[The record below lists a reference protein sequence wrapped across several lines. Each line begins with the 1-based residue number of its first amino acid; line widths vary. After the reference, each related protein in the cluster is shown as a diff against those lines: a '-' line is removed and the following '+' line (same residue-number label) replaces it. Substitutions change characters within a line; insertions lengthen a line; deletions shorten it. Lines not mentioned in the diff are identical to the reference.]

1 MDKKDFSNLEDQ
13 IMSTVSNA
21 LKAIDIANLKR
32 DINDKTEDT
41 LNQFRSK
48 FDEYSEKYMGLNKK
62 SKNDISKYISKRP
75 AGSISGILCIVFGA
89 SGRII
94 YGSSVALFLIANSL
108 FSGFIVGSQVVL
120 GVLVL
125 FFVGSVG
132 LLLKGINLRKRVKRF
147 KKYVRFIDDNN
158 YFLIDDLARF
168 SKEKKSFVLKDL
180 RKMIDLG
187 MFLEGHIDEEKT
199 YFMLNDEVY
208 GDYLNL
214 KKEQIAKENNKEKLK
229 EEIDNSGKEEIESII
244 KIGRNYIEQIKTV
257 RNEQQIAKEN
267 NKEKLK
273 EEIDNSGDEE
283 IESTIKIGRNYIEQI
298 KAVRNELY
306 REEIAIKLDKLVNI
320 GDQILNYVE
329 KNPKKTQEVN
339 KFINHYLPITIKLIN
354 SYKDLNNQVVQG
366 YNIKNAKIEIEK
378 SIDLINNAFENL
390 LDDLY
395 EDVVLDISTDISV
408 LKTLFKQEGLSEED
422 FK

>member
-1 MDKKDFSNLEDQ
+1 MNKKDFSNLEDQ

-32 DINDKTEDT
+32 DINDKTEET
-41 LNQFRSK
+41 INQFRSK
-48 FDEYSEKYMGLNKK
+48 FDEYSEKYIGLNKK

-89 SGRII
+89 SGSII

-125 FFVGSVG
+125 FFVGSVA

-147 KKYVRFIDDNN
+147 KKYVRFIDDSS
-158 YFLIDDLARF
+158 YFLIEDLARF
-168 SKEKKSFVLKDL
+168 AKEKKSFVLKDL

-214 KKEQIAKENNKEKLK
+214 KKEQIAKESNKEKLK

-244 KIGRNYIEQIKTV
+244 KIGRNYIEQIKT
-257 RNEQQIAKEN
+257 
-267 NKEKLK
+267 
-273 EEIDNSGDEE
+273 
-283 IESTIKIGRNYIEQI
+283 
-298 KAVRNELY
+298 VRNELY

-339 KFINHYLPITIKLIN
+339 KFVNHYLPITIKLIN
-354 SYKDLNNQVVQG
+354 SYKELNNQVVQG
-366 YNIKNAKIEIEK
+366 DNIKNAKIEIEK

>member
-1 MDKKDFSNLEDQ
+1 MNKKDFSNLEDQ

-32 DINDKTEDT
+32 DINDKTEET
-41 LNQFRSK
+41 INQFRSK
-48 FDEYSEKYMGLNKK
+48 FDEYSEKYIGLNKK

-89 SGRII
+89 SGSII

-125 FFVGSVG
+125 FFVGSVA

-147 KKYVRFIDDNN
+147 KKYVRFIDDNS
-158 YFLIDDLARF
+158 YFLIEDLARF
-168 SKEKKSFVLKDL
+168 AKEKKSFVLKDL

-214 KKEQIAKENNKEKLK
+214 KKEQIAKESNKEKLK
-229 EEIDNSGKEEIESII
+229 EEINNSGK
-244 KIGRNYIEQIKTV
+244 
-257 RNEQQIAKEN
+257 
-267 NKEKLK
+267 
-273 EEIDNSGDEE
+273 EE

-298 KAVRNELY
+298 KTVRNELY
-306 REEIAIKLDKLVNI
+306 GEEIAIKLDKLVNI

-339 KFINHYLPITIKLIN
+339 KFVNHYLPITIKLIN
-354 SYKDLNNQVVQG
+354 SYKELNNQVVQG
-366 YNIKNAKIEIEK
+366 DNIKNAKIEIEK
-378 SIDLINNAFENL
+378 SVDLINNAFENL

>member
-1 MDKKDFSNLEDQ
+1 MNKKDFSNLEDQ

-32 DINDKTEDT
+32 DINDKTEET
-41 LNQFRSK
+41 INQFRSK
-48 FDEYSEKYMGLNKK
+48 FDEYSEKYIGLNKK

-89 SGRII
+89 SGSII

-125 FFVGSVG
+125 FFVGSVA

-147 KKYVRFIDDNN
+147 KKYVRFIDDNS
-158 YFLIDDLARF
+158 YFLIEDLARF
-168 SKEKKSFVLKDL
+168 AKEKKSFVLKDL

-214 KKEQIAKENNKEKLK
+214 KKEQIAKESNKEKLK
-229 EEIDNSGKEEIESII
+229 EEINNSGK
-244 KIGRNYIEQIKTV
+244 
-257 RNEQQIAKEN
+257 
-267 NKEKLK
+267 
-273 EEIDNSGDEE
+273 EE

-298 KAVRNELY
+298 KTVRNELY

-339 KFINHYLPITIKLIN
+339 KFVNHYLPITIKLIN
-354 SYKDLNNQVVQG
+354 SYKELNNQVVQG
-366 YNIKNAKIEIEK
+366 DNIKNAKIEIEK
-378 SIDLINNAFENL
+378 SVDLINNAFENL

-408 LKTLFKQEGLSEED
+408 LKTLFKQEGLTEED